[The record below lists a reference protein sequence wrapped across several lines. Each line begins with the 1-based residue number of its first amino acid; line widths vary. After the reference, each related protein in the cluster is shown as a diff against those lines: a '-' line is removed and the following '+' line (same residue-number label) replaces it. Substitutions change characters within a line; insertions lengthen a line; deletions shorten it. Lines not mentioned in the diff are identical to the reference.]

1 MLLVLLMLLW
11 WRVRVAT
18 AAAAA
23 AIWCWRPLRVE
34 LAVRRRVVRSSSFR
48 RRRRRVGR
56 AVGHGLLDWAGTAL
70 LLPLGRVGLYPPGRW
85 ASGDF
90 VPADDFGDFGV
101 LLRAEPVCGSVGE
114 LLEDFF
120 ASQLPGGIEQPL
132 VVEDVD
138 EVIGNL
144 GDC

>member
-1 MLLVLLMLLW
+1 MLLLLLW

-18 AAAAA
+18 AAA

-48 RRRRRVGR
+48 RRCRGVGW
-56 AVGHGLLDWAGTAL
+56 AVGHGLLNWAGTAL

-101 LLRAEPVCGSVGE
+101 LLRAEPVCGSVRE
-114 LLEDFF
+114 LFEDFF
-120 ASQLPGGIEQPL
+120 AGQLAGGVEQSL
-132 VVEDVD
+132 VV
-138 EVIGNL
+138 
-144 GDC
+144 